1 MSLGSKKR
9 KKHAATEGVHTAS
22 ATAEKRKCCIVKS
35 GPHRVENI
43 LSKYVHAVYHSE
55 ALAELNNFYKRTL
68 G

>member
-1 MSLGSKKR
+1 M
-9 KKHAATEGVHTAS
+9 GVHTAS

-43 LSKYVHAVYHSE
+43 LSKYGHAVHHSK